1 MKTSKTQ
8 IGVLT
13 SNDTS
18 IADDDFVS
26 DSYSEQERQ
35 LWISHNWK
43 VAMHALIPVYGLA
56 IILL

>member
-26 DSYSEQERQ
+26 DSYSEQER
-35 LWISHNWK
+35 
-43 VAMHALIPVYGLA
+43 
-56 IILL
+56 